1 MYKFY
6 LIISFQ
12 NPACNCSV
20 LYSQVPMFLK
30 ACWHP
35 VRGTTWPS
43 VLQYAPTQCCS
54 LHLYSS
60 SPSSSSFIATSS
72 SSGLSVI
79 PTGKFFSKYH
89 FYVWVWPQVWT
100 RKRKNR
106 PTGKGNCIIYQKD
119 INFRLAWCYG
129 VLYKRQRRSN
139 LFIRFVNWRMFCLF
153 LCVLNLYV
161 CLHVCMMGITELWE
175 KSMEKELDP
184 ETLSRRFSEWKMNGR
199 WQR

>member
-1 MYKFY
+1 
-6 LIISFQ
+6 
-12 NPACNCSV
+12 
-20 LYSQVPMFLK
+20 MFLK
-30 ACWHP
+30 VCWHP

-43 VLQYAPTQCCS
+43 VPQYAPTQCCS

-72 SSGLSVI
+72 SSGQSVI
-79 PTGKFFSKYH
+79 PTGKFFYH
-89 FYVWVWPQVWT
+89 FYVCVWPQVWT

-106 PTGKGNCIIYQKD
+106 PTGKMNFIIYQTE
-119 INFRLAWCYG
+119 INFRLVRCYC

-139 LFIRFVNWRMFCLF
+139 LFICFVNWRMFRLF

-175 KSMEKELDP
+175 KSMEKE
-184 ETLSRRFSEWKMNGR
+184 
-199 WQR
+199 